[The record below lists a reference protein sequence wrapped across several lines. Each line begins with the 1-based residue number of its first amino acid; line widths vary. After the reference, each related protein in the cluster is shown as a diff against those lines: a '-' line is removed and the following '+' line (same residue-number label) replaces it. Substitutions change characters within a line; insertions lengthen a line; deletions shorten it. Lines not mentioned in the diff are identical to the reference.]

1 MKTENK
7 KKSQKKI
14 QIKGKM
20 PLSVH
25 FFRDAE
31 ADALNM
37 ERCQLDK
44 ATLIACAVKRLREDL
59 GTFPIPV
66 KNLPHDS
73 GDLLG
78 TSGLAVPFLSGGD
91 CVRLCRGRVPDPA
104 QPPAQGPQP

>member
-59 GTFPIPV
+59 GNVP
-66 KNLPHDS
+66 DS
-73 GDLLG
+73 C
-78 TSGLAVPFLSGGD
+78 LAVTAFAFVVAGYQTLRSRP
-91 CVRLCRGRVPDPA
+91 RRGRSRKK
-104 QPPAQGPQP
+104 

>member
-1 MKTENK
+1 MKTGNK

-31 ADALNM
+31 ADALNV
-37 ERCQLDK
+37 EQLDK

-59 GTFPIPV
+59 GNVP
-66 KNLPHDS
+66 DS
-73 GDLLG
+73 GKKP
-78 TSGLAVPFLSGGD
+78 SA
-91 CVRLCRGRVPDPA
+91 
-104 QPPAQGPQP
+104 

>member
-44 ATLIACAVKRLREDL
+44 ATLIACAVKRLRE
-59 GTFPIPV
+59 
-66 KNLPHDS
+66 
-73 GDLLG
+73 LLAG
-78 TSGLAVPFLSGGD
+78 LFRSFLAVTAIAFVVAGYQTLRSRP
-91 CVRLCRGRVPDPA
+91 RRGRSRKK
-104 QPPAQGPQP
+104 

>member
-1 MKTENK
+1 MKEFGRIPTGVRVPLENNRRHLPAGFAFIMKTENK

-59 GTFPIPV
+59 GNVP
-66 KNLPHDS
+66 DS
-73 GDLLG
+73 GKKP
-78 TSGLAVPFLSGGD
+78 SA
-91 CVRLCRGRVPDPA
+91 
-104 QPPAQGPQP
+104 

>member
-1 MKTENK
+1 MKAANK
-7 KKSQKKI
+7 KKSRKKI

-31 ADALNM
+31 ADALNV

-59 GTFPIPV
+59 GNSPV
-66 KNLPHDS
+66 S
-73 GDLLG
+73 GEKP
-78 TSGLAVPFLSGGD
+78 SV
-91 CVRLCRGRVPDPA
+91 
-104 QPPAQGPQP
+104 

>member
-1 MKTENK
+1 MKTGNK

-31 ADALNM
+31 ADALNV

-59 GTFPIPV
+59 GNVP
-66 KNLPHDS
+66 DS
-73 GDLLG
+73 GKKPSAYWELLAWLFR
-78 TSGLAVPFLSGGD
+78 SFLAVTTFAFVVAGYQAL
-91 CVRLCRGRVPDPA
+91 RCRPRDGSKRRK
-104 QPPAQGPQP
+104 

>member
-1 MKTENK
+1 MLTEIPFQVHCRGAKGLLRPLLHQK
-7 KKSQKKI
+7 KDFYEKSQKKI

-59 GTFPIPV
+59 GNVP
-66 KNLPHDS
+66 DS
-73 GDLLG
+73 GKKP
-78 TSGLAVPFLSGGD
+78 SA
-91 CVRLCRGRVPDPA
+91 
-104 QPPAQGPQP
+104 

>member
-25 FFRDAE
+25 FFRDA
-31 ADALNM
+31 LNM

-59 GTFPIPV
+59 GNVP
-66 KNLPHDS
+66 DS
-73 GDLLG
+73 GKKP
-78 TSGLAVPFLSGGD
+78 SA
-91 CVRLCRGRVPDPA
+91 
-104 QPPAQGPQP
+104 

>member
-31 ADALNM
+31 ADALM
-37 ERCQLDK
+37 
-44 ATLIACAVKRLREDL
+44 KR
-59 GTFPIPV
+59 
-66 KNLPHDS
+66 DS
-73 GDLLG
+73 IVEIG
-78 TSGLAVPFLSGGD
+78 
-91 CVRLCRGRVPDPA
+91 
-104 QPPAQGPQP
+104 

>member
-7 KKSQKKI
+7 KKSQKKNSNQGENAVI
-14 QIKGKM
+14 G
-20 PLSVH
+20 P

-59 GTFPIPV
+59 GNVP
-66 KNLPHDS
+66 DS
-73 GDLLG
+73 GKKP
-78 TSGLAVPFLSGGD
+78 SA
-91 CVRLCRGRVPDPA
+91 
-104 QPPAQGPQP
+104 

>member
-31 ADALNM
+31 ADALNK

-59 GTFPIPV
+59 GNVP
-66 KNLPHDS
+66 DS
-73 GDLLG
+73 GKKPSACLRRFTG
-78 TSGLAVPFLSGGD
+78 NFWPGCSVPFW
-91 CVRLCRGRVPDPA
+91 R
-104 QPPAQGPQP
+104 

>member
-7 KKSQKKI
+7 KKSQKKFKSRENAVI
-14 QIKGKM
+14 G
-20 PLSVH
+20 P

-59 GTFPIPV
+59 GNVP
-66 KNLPHDS
+66 DS
-73 GDLLG
+73 GKKP
-78 TSGLAVPFLSGGD
+78 SA
-91 CVRLCRGRVPDPA
+91 
-104 QPPAQGPQP
+104 

>member
-31 ADALNM
+31 A

-59 GTFPIPV
+59 GNVP
-66 KNLPHDS
+66 DS
-73 GDLLG
+73 GKKP
-78 TSGLAVPFLSGGD
+78 SA
-91 CVRLCRGRVPDPA
+91 
-104 QPPAQGPQP
+104 

>member
-1 MKTENK
+1 MWRHSLLSGSILACSTSDSVMMGVFFRN
-7 KKSQKKI
+7 SRSRCKI

-59 GTFPIPV
+59 GNVP
-66 KNLPHDS
+66 DS
-73 GDLLG
+73 GKKP
-78 TSGLAVPFLSGGD
+78 SA
-91 CVRLCRGRVPDPA
+91 
-104 QPPAQGPQP
+104 

>member
-37 ERCQLDK
+37 ERCQLD
-44 ATLIACAVKRLREDL
+44 L
-59 GTFPIPV
+59 GNVP
-66 KNLPHDS
+66 DS
-73 GDLLG
+73 GKKP
-78 TSGLAVPFLSGGD
+78 SA
-91 CVRLCRGRVPDPA
+91 
-104 QPPAQGPQP
+104 

>member
-31 ADALNM
+31 ADAL
-37 ERCQLDK
+37 
-44 ATLIACAVKRLREDL
+44 IACAVKRLREDL
-59 GTFPIPV
+59 GNVP
-66 KNLPHDS
+66 DS
-73 GDLLG
+73 GKKP
-78 TSGLAVPFLSGGD
+78 SA
-91 CVRLCRGRVPDPA
+91 
-104 QPPAQGPQP
+104 

>member
-37 ERCQLDK
+37 QRCQLDK

-59 GTFPIPV
+59 GNVP
-66 KNLPHDS
+66 DS
-73 GDLLG
+73 GKKP
-78 TSGLAVPFLSGGD
+78 SA
-91 CVRLCRGRVPDPA
+91 
-104 QPPAQGPQP
+104 